1 MVSQL
6 IDVNEEVNDKG
17 HTVEELWDQALLRMQ
32 KYQRKITRYYD
43 KNVRHMDS
51 PILFSFL
58 ISSYFSSLTLVKS
71 TIQTESK
78 L

>member
-51 PILFSFL
+51 PILF
-58 ISSYFSSLTLVKS
+58 
-71 TIQTESK
+71 
-78 L
+78 